1 MVDILNTFVAII
13 LSVVALTPIFLLV
26 VLLNRTNVKPGTDP
40 TVIKKLEDMDV
51 TIASDTNNA
60 LDQVSAKLE
69 DFETRI
75 AELEDQRV
83 NVKGFK
89 SNTLKISIGLFFSV
103 IIYYMNN
110 FFNVM
115 GKTEKIPIIL
125 SVWGPIIFLII
136 ISFIYTVK
144 INEK

>member
-1 MVDILNTFVAII
+1 MVDILNTFIAII

-26 VLLNRTNVKPGTDP
+26 ILLNRSKVSTGTDP
-40 TVIKKLEDMDV
+40 AIIKKLEDMDA

-75 AELEDQRV
+75 AELEEKRT

-89 SNTLKISIGLFFSV
+89 N
-103 IIYYMNN
+103 
-110 FFNVM
+110 
-115 GKTEKIPIIL
+115 
-125 SVWGPIIFLII
+125 
-136 ISFIYTVK
+136 
-144 INEK
+144 

>member
-1 MVDILNTFVAII
+1 MVDILNTFIAII

-40 TVIKKLEDMDV
+40 TVIKKLEDMDA

-60 LDQVSAKLE
+60 LDQVSSKLE

-89 SNTLKISIGLFFSV
+89 K
-103 IIYYMNN
+103 
-110 FFNVM
+110 
-115 GKTEKIPIIL
+115 
-125 SVWGPIIFLII
+125 
-136 ISFIYTVK
+136 
-144 INEK
+144 

>member
-26 VLLNRTNVKPGTDP
+26 ILLNRTNVKPSTDP
-40 TVIKKLEDMDV
+40 TVIKKLEDMDA

-75 AELEDQRV
+75 ADLEEARV
-83 NVKGFK
+83 SVKGFK
-89 SNTLKISIGLFFSV
+89 K
-103 IIYYMNN
+103 
-110 FFNVM
+110 
-115 GKTEKIPIIL
+115 
-125 SVWGPIIFLII
+125 
-136 ISFIYTVK
+136 
-144 INEK
+144 

>member
-1 MVDILNTFVAII
+1 MVDVMNTFVAII

-26 VLLNRTNVKPGTDP
+26 VLLNRSKTQSGTDP
-40 TVIKKLEDMDV
+40 SIIKKLEDMDA

-89 SNTLKISIGLFFSV
+89 K
-103 IIYYMNN
+103 
-110 FFNVM
+110 
-115 GKTEKIPIIL
+115 
-125 SVWGPIIFLII
+125 
-136 ISFIYTVK
+136 
-144 INEK
+144 

>member
-13 LSVVALTPIFLLV
+13 LSVVALTPILLLV

-40 TVIKKLEDMDV
+40 TVIKKLEDMDA

-60 LDQVSAKLE
+60 LDQVSSKLE

-89 SNTLKISIGLFFSV
+89 K
-103 IIYYMNN
+103 
-110 FFNVM
+110 
-115 GKTEKIPIIL
+115 
-125 SVWGPIIFLII
+125 
-136 ISFIYTVK
+136 
-144 INEK
+144 

>member
-1 MVDILNTFVAII
+1 MVDILNTFMAII

-26 VLLNRTNVKPGTDP
+26 VLLNRSNIKPGTDP
-40 TVIKKLEDMDV
+40 TVIKKLEDMDA

-75 AELEDQRV
+75 ADLEDQRV

-89 SNTLKISIGLFFSV
+89 K
-103 IIYYMNN
+103 
-110 FFNVM
+110 
-115 GKTEKIPIIL
+115 
-125 SVWGPIIFLII
+125 
-136 ISFIYTVK
+136 
-144 INEK
+144 

>member
-1 MVDILNTFVAII
+1 MVDILNTFIAII
-13 LSVVALTPIFLLV
+13 LSVVALTPIFLLT

-40 TVIKKLEDMDV
+40 TVIKKLEDMDA

-89 SNTLKISIGLFFSV
+89 K
-103 IIYYMNN
+103 
-110 FFNVM
+110 
-115 GKTEKIPIIL
+115 
-125 SVWGPIIFLII
+125 
-136 ISFIYTVK
+136 
-144 INEK
+144 

>member
-26 VLLNRTNVKPGTDP
+26 VLLNRSKVKVGTDP
-40 TVIKKLEDMDV
+40 AVIKKLEDMDA

-69 DFETRI
+69 DFENRI
-75 AELEDQRV
+75 ADLEDARV

-89 SNTLKISIGLFFSV
+89 K
-103 IIYYMNN
+103 
-110 FFNVM
+110 
-115 GKTEKIPIIL
+115 
-125 SVWGPIIFLII
+125 
-136 ISFIYTVK
+136 
-144 INEK
+144 

>member
-40 TVIKKLEDMDV
+40 TVIKKLEDMDA
-51 TIASDTNNA
+51 TIANDTNNA

-75 AELEDQRV
+75 ADLEEARV
-83 NVKGFK
+83 SVKGFK
-89 SNTLKISIGLFFSV
+89 K
-103 IIYYMNN
+103 
-110 FFNVM
+110 
-115 GKTEKIPIIL
+115 
-125 SVWGPIIFLII
+125 
-136 ISFIYTVK
+136 
-144 INEK
+144 

>member
-1 MVDILNTFVAII
+1 MVDILNTFIAII

-26 VLLNRTNVKPGTDP
+26 VLLNKTNVKPGTDP
-40 TVIKKLEDMDV
+40 TVIKKLEDMDA

-75 AELEDQRV
+75 ADLEDQRV

-89 SNTLKISIGLFFSV
+89 K
-103 IIYYMNN
+103 
-110 FFNVM
+110 
-115 GKTEKIPIIL
+115 
-125 SVWGPIIFLII
+125 
-136 ISFIYTVK
+136 
-144 INEK
+144 

>member
-26 VLLNRTNVKPGTDP
+26 ILLNRTNVKPSTDP
-40 TVIKKLEDMDV
+40 TVIKKLEDMDA

-75 AELEDQRV
+75 ADLEDQRV

-89 SNTLKISIGLFFSV
+89 K
-103 IIYYMNN
+103 
-110 FFNVM
+110 
-115 GKTEKIPIIL
+115 
-125 SVWGPIIFLII
+125 
-136 ISFIYTVK
+136 
-144 INEK
+144 

>member
-26 VLLNRTNVKPGTDP
+26 ILLNRSKISTGTDHA
-40 TVIKKLEDMDV
+40 VIKKLEDMDA

-75 AELEDQRV
+75 ADLEEARV
-83 NVKGFK
+83 SVKGFK
-89 SNTLKISIGLFFSV
+89 K
-103 IIYYMNN
+103 
-110 FFNVM
+110 
-115 GKTEKIPIIL
+115 
-125 SVWGPIIFLII
+125 
-136 ISFIYTVK
+136 
-144 INEK
+144 